1 MYTAEVR
8 IENEG
13 TCTLQAPTLEALYM
27 MIFQLNEDIFVK
39 GIQVSAKDGKMQGR
53 EGARFIGYTRS
64 GLKAL
69 YEKK

>member
-27 MIFQLNEDIFVK
+27 MIFQLNENIFVK
-39 GIQVSAKDGKMQGR
+39 GVQVSAKDGKMQGH
-53 EGARFIGYTRS
+53 EGTRFIGYTRS

-69 YEKK
+69 YEKE